1 MVTMAKKF
9 AGIFTAI
16 ATPFTKKG
24 ELDEE
29 SMGALVDFQVR
40 SGVNGIYA
48 CGTTGEGVSMTLE
61 QRKRVAEICVD
72 RANGKV
78 VVMTQVGDEAIENIR
93 VLAKHADDI
102 GLDGIASLTPYY
114 YKPDNDAVVDFYRE
128 IGTFTDLPLFIYHI
142 PPFTG
147 LTLSPKTIA
156 RIMTEV
162 PAVKGI
168 KDSSGDFKHLL
179 EILYYKPKGTAVFSG
194 SDEYALAGYIS
205 GIDGSVTGYAN
216 AFPENYVKLYSLFT
230 NGEIDKALKLQEKIT
245 RIKIELRAPP
255 IQALKEAMKMR
266 GVDGGFVKKPLRI
279 MSAAE
284 VKDRKS
290 RLKAIDAI

>member
-1 MVTMAKKF
+1 MVTMTKKF

-24 ELDEE
+24 EVDEN

-72 RANGKV
+72 RSNGKV
-78 VVMTQVGDEAIENIR
+78 VVMTQVGDEAIENIK
-93 VLAKHADDI
+93 VLAKHAEDI

-114 YKPDNDAVVDFYRE
+114 YKPDDDAVLDFYRE

-147 LTLSPKTIA
+147 LSLSPKTIA

-162 PAVKGI
+162 PAIKGI

-230 NGEIDKALKLQEKIT
+230 KGEIDKALKLQEKIT

-284 VKDRKS
+284 VKDLKS

>member
-1 MVTMAKKF
+1 MFNMAKKF

-24 ELDEE
+24 ELDED
-29 SMGALVDFQVR
+29 SMAALVDFQVR
-40 SGVNGIYA
+40 SGVNGVYA

-72 RANGKV
+72 RSRGKV

-93 VLAKHADDI
+93 ELAKHAKDI
-102 GLDGIASLTPYY
+102 GIDGIASLTPYY
-114 YKPDNDAVVDFYRE
+114 YKPDDAAVLDFYRE
-128 IGTFTDLPLFIYHI
+128 VGTFTDLPLFIYHI

-147 LTLSPKTIA
+147 LSLSARTIA
-156 RIMTEV
+156 KIMSEV
-162 PAVKGI
+162 PTIKGI

-179 EILYYKPKGTAVFSG
+179 EILYYKPKEISVFSG

-205 GIDGSVTGYAN
+205 GMDGSVTGYAN

-230 NGEIDKALKLQEKIT
+230 KGEIDKALKLQEKIT
-245 RIKIELRAPP
+245 RIKIELKAPP

-266 GVDGGFVKKPLRI
+266 GVNGGFVKKPLRV

-284 VKDRKS
+284 VKDLKS
-290 RLKAIDAI
+290 RLKAIGAI